1 MKQKMN
7 SFIETCDK
15 ELIDLSSY
23 LYNNPEESYA
33 ETNSS
38 KYICDLLNKYNFE
51 VTNNFLD
58 ISNSFVCKK
67 GTGYPKICF
76 LSEYDAV
83 KGYGHITGHNALS
96 TISIGAALALGSI
109 VDKIGGSVIVI
120 GCPGE
125 YLGGTK
131 AVMARQ
137 GVFDDIDVV
146 MLAHPDVVTSESG
159 TSSSIIPL
167 SIQYS
172 GTDGLA
178 FLNQNTYTALDAVLL
193 NLNILNSL
201 QKGFPKNLDINS
213 ILSKGGYTPL
223 LLPYEAEAKFYIR
236 SNNYKTA
243 EWADN
248 KLRTIAKYISEL
260 TNLEYT
266 ASLYEPSNKELIT
279 NRTLNRLF
287 SHNLKESGIIDIGKP
302 RDIYAGLSLGDVSH
316 KVPCIHPYI
325 RITDD
330 PNIKYGT
337 KDFANATQS
346 NFAHKQC
353 KNASLALAYTGMDLI
368 QNENLLNEV
377 KTDFFNNK
385 TI

>member
-1 MKQKMN
+1 MKKEII
-7 SFIETCDK
+7 SFLCTCEQ
-15 ELIDLSSY
+15 ELKDLSSY
-23 LYNNPEESYA
+23 LYNNPEESYS
-33 ETNSS
+33 EIKSS
-38 KYICDLLNKYNFE
+38 KYICNLLNKHNFE
-51 VTNNFLD
+51 VNENFLD
-58 ISNSFVCKK
+58 ISNSFICKK

-83 KGYGHITGHNALS
+83 KDYGHITGHNALS
-96 TISIGAALALGSI
+96 TISIGAAVALGSI
-109 VDKIGGSVIVI
+109 IDKIGGSVVVI

-131 AVMARQ
+131 SVMTRQ

-146 MLAHPDVVTSESG
+146 MLAHPDVLTSESG
-159 TSSSIIPL
+159 TSSAIIPL
-167 SIQYS
+167 SIQYK
-172 GTDGLA
+172 GKDGLT

-201 QKGFPKNLDINS
+201 QKGFPKDLEINA

-223 LLPYEAEAKFYIR
+223 LLPAEAEAKFYIR
-236 SNNYKTA
+236 GKDYKTA

-248 KLRTIAKYISEL
+248 KLRTIARYISEL

-266 ASLYEPSNKELIT
+266 TSLYEPSNKELIS

-287 SHNLKESGIIDIGKP
+287 SHNLKENGIIDIGES

-316 KVPCIHPYI
+316 RVPCIHPYI
-325 RITDD
+325 CITDN

-337 KDFANATQS
+337 KDFAKATQS
-346 NFAHKQC
+346 EFAFKQC
-353 KNASLALAYTGMDLI
+353 KNTSLALAFTGMDLI

-377 KTDFFNNK
+377 KNDFFKNK
-385 TI
+385 NI